1 MPDNSD
7 PIRTPSWMQ
16 IEFLSEKDE
25 YLELID
31 TFENIARS
39 VLQEPGVS
47 NHLRL
52 DEEPP
57 AEFLHLKGR
66 ATKAVE
72 AISSVR
78 MLRKWQ
84 ADAELAGDAY
94 AERFYH
100 IAHRA
105 FRAAMASAM
114 VAPTF
119 TELEATDAQ
128 LAKGRS
134 KGGNARQ
141 EPFKVKE
148 AIIRT
153 ELERLWLAGE
163 RFQILKLWSKA
174 VVAARPEF
182 TPETE
187 RGWERLDRLIS
198 KIGKET
204 FRDEW
209 PI

>member
-7 PIRTPSWMQ
+7 PVITPSWMQ
-16 IEFLSEKDE
+16 IELISEKDE
-25 YLELID
+25 YLESIEK
-31 TFENIARS
+31 FENIARS
-39 VLQEPGVS
+39 VLQEPGVW
-47 NHLRL
+47 NHLTL
-52 DEEPP
+52 DEEPL
-57 AEFLHLKGR
+57 AEYQHLKGR
-66 ATKAVE
+66 AIKAVE

-84 ADAELAGDAY
+84 TEAELDGDAQ

-105 FRAAMASAM
+105 FRAALASAM

-119 TELEATDAQ
+119 TGLEATETQ

-148 AIIRT
+148 AIIQT

-163 RFQILKLWSKA
+163 RFHRLILWSAA
-174 VVAARPEF
+174 VTDARPEL
-182 TPETE
+182 TPTAYE
-187 RGWERLDRLIS
+187 GWDRLNRLVS
-198 KIGKET
+198 KIGKKT
-204 FRDEW
+204 FRNEW